1 MMADDGEN
9 GAISEAEAALYDRQI
24 RLWGLDAQRRLNAY
38 QNWKN
43 PEVSP
48 NCPNCGALE
57 TTRHY
62 LYHCP
67 RYEKE
72 RQHMLL
78 EAENLY
84 ETYNIAEECRD
95 TDIVTLAGMREDL
108 PETINKQMYLALS
121 RLRASSVLIAGLK
134 GLGAEVAKNIVLS
147 GVKAVTLLDH
157 QQVTEEDFSSQFLVS
172 RADLGRNRAEAS
184 LDRTQ
189 NLNPNVKVTADT
201 EDVKDKPDEFFT
213 KFSVVCLTCCSQQ
226 TLRRVGHVCH
236 DNGVKFYAGNVHGY
250 CGYMFADLGEHDY
263 VEEKPKIIKTDK
275 QKEEGTEDGPAAKK
289 AKVDTTETVMVKKT
303 VSYCPWEES
312 QAVDWTSD
320 SSSKALKKTPQ
331 MYFVMKDSSSKALK
345 KTPQMYF
352 VMKDSS
358 SKALKKT
365 PQMYFVMKDSSSKAL
380 KKTPQMYFIMK
391 VLLRFREDHDR
402 DPAVSSRE
410 EDKVALL
417 RLRDD
422 VLTEMKLKT
431 DLVGDEFASHC
442 FAALSPV
449 CAVVGGVLAQEI
461 VKAVSGKDAPLNNF
475 FFFNGIDD
483 SGMVDC
489 IRSS

>member
-24 RLWGLDAQRRLNAY
+24 RLWGLDAQR
-38 QNWKN
+38 
-43 PEVSP
+43 
-48 NCPNCGALE
+48 
-57 TTRHY
+57 
-62 LYHCP
+62 
-67 RYEKE
+67 
-72 RQHMLL
+72 
-78 EAENLY
+78 
-84 ETYNIAEECRD
+84 
-95 TDIVTLAGMREDL
+95 
-108 PETINKQMYLALS
+108 

-331 MYFVMKDSSSKALK
+331 MYFVMK
-345 KTPQMYF
+345 
-352 VMKDSS
+352 
-358 SKALKKT
+358 
-365 PQMYFVMKDSSSKAL
+365 
-380 KKTPQMYFIMK
+380 